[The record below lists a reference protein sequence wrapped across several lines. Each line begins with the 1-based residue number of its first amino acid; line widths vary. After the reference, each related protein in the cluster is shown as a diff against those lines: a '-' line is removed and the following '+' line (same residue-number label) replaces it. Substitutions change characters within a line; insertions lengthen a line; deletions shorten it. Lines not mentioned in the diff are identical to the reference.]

1 MMTLIKSGVMATVNQ
16 TLELDAIEKVAEAFD
31 VEVIDACAESD
42 EDEVIAEAKKTLRF
56 DFSETAAENLVSR
69 PPVVT
74 VMGHVDHGKTS
85 LLDKIRASRPV
96 APGEAGGITQ
106 ALGAYE
112 VESSD
117 GGTVTF
123 LDTPGH

>member
-1 MMTLIKSGVMATVNQ
+1 MATVNQ
-16 TLELDAIEKVAEAFD
+16 TLELDAIEKVAEVFEIEVFD
-31 VEVIDACAESD
+31 ADAMSD
-42 EDEVIAEAKKTLRF
+42 DDEATTEATKTLQF
-56 DFSETAAENLVSR
+56 DFSETAEENLVSR

-85 LLDKIRASRPV
+85 LLDKIRSSRPV

-112 VESSD
+112 VESSSRS
-117 GGTVTF
+117 VTF
-123 LDTPGH
+123 L